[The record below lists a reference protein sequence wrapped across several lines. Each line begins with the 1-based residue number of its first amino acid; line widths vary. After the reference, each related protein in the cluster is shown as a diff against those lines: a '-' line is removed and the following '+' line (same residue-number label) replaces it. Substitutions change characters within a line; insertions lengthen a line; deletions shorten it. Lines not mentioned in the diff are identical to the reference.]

1 MEEKRKTK
9 PGTDATFKGD
19 RAVPLVKI
27 RRILKWVY
35 LPLAHIKAREVNGLV
50 LITLNVLSK
59 KREKGTIYT
68 AFNEVKIRVG
78 KF

>member
-1 MEEKRKTK
+1 MREKKKKKIRRTN
-9 PGTDATFKGD
+9 ATFKGD

-35 LPLAHIKAREVNGLV
+35 LPLAHIKAGEVNGLV

-59 KREKGTIYT
+59 KKRKGDNLHS
-68 AFNEVKIRVG
+68 F
-78 KF
+78 